1 MAAIGE
7 QIVDTFFGNPNNGDP
22 NTGSIVSPEF
32 TINRDFLDFEIAGGN
47 HPEPGP
53 GQTAVNLVVDGAIV
67 RTATGSDSG
76 TLNWR
81 AWDVK
86 DLAGKRGAHRDRRP
100 GDRRLGARARRPL
113 RALRHRGQDPL

>member
-67 RTATGSDSG
+67 RTATG
-76 TLNWR
+76 
-81 AWDVK
+81 
-86 DLAGKRGAHRDRRP
+86 KRFRDAQLEGLGRQGSRGQAGAHRDRRP